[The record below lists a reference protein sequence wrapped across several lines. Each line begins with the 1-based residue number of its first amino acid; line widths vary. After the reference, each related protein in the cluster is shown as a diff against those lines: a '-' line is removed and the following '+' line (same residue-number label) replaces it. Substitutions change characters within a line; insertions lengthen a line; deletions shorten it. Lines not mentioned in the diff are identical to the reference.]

1 MEDVLAEL
9 YACEKNHWV
18 MFDKKEIAVEKEKMG
33 INIERMN
40 LKT

>member
-18 MFDKKEIAVEKEKMG
+18 MFDKKRNCGGKGKNGRSI
-33 INIERMN
+33 
-40 LKT
+40 